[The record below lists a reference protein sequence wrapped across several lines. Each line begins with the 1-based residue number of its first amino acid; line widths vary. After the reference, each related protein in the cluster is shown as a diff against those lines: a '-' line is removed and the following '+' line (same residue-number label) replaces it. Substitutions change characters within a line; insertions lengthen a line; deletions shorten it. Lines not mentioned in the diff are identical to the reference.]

1 MDASRE
7 LIIDGDLL
15 VYRFSHSNQRNVDW
29 DDGVTTSHAD
39 GDAAKVEL
47 DSFVQGLMEA
57 TGADCCTIGL
67 SDTESSFRKDLCPE
81 YKARRGEVRR
91 PMLYTYL
98 RATLLQEYGAIIYPS
113 LEGDDVC
120 GIVATDPW
128 GDVEPVIASIDK
140 DLLTVPG
147 LHYNWTHDEPEVFE
161 VTKAEAALN
170 FYTQVLTGDH
180 TDGYR
185 GIPGVGPKRAE
196 KLLKGASLATVWRDV
211 IVPAYE
217 KAGLDEA
224 TALMYARCAWILH
237 HDDYEKGEIRLWT
250 PERKES

>member
-1 MDASRE
+1 MKIQE

-57 TGADCCTIGL
+57 TGTNHCTIAL
-67 SDTESSFRKDLCPE
+67 SDNEGSFRKDLCPE

-98 RATLLQEYGAIIYPS
+98 RELLKQEYGAIIYPRM
-113 LEGDDVC
+113 EGDDVC
-120 GIVATDPW
+120 GILATDPW
-128 GDVEPVIASIDK
+128 GHDGAAVIASIDK

-147 LHYNWTHDEPEVFE
+147 LHYNWTHDEPEVFH
-161 VTKAEAALN
+161 VTNTEAAWN

-224 TALMYARCAWILH
+224 TALMYARCAWILRNG
-237 HDDYEKGEIRLWT
+237 DYEKGAIRLWT
-250 PERKES
+250 PDREES